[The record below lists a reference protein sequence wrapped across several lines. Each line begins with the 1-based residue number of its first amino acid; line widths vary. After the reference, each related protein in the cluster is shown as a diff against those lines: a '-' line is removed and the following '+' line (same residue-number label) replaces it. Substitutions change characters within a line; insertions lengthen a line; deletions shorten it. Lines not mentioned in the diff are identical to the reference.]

1 MNAMVLEQPGH
12 PLIYKKI
19 PVPVATGYQVLIK
32 VTACG
37 ICGTDLHVIDGE
49 LTQPKL
55 PLVPG
60 HEIIGKVV
68 ATGPAVTDLKINDTI
83 GVPWLGYTCGH
94 CKFCLGGKENLCDNA
109 KFTGYNIDGGF
120 AEYTLA
126 DSRFCIP
133 LSGQYVKPEAAPLL
147 CAGLI
152 GYRSYNMIDK
162 SAKKI
167 GMYGFGAAAH
177 IITQIAKSQGK
188 DIFAFTREGDK
199 EAQVFALRMGAGWS
213 GGSNETP
220 PKKLDAAIIFA
231 PAGDLIP
238 KALKDVDKAGQV
250 ICGGIHMSDIPGFP
264 YQIFWEERSIRSVAN
279 MTRHDGMDFFEILK
293 TIPVH
298 TQTQKFE
305 LQLANEAISKLRHD
319 KIQGAAL
326 LLME

>member
-68 ATGPAVTDLKINDTI
+68 ATGPAVTDLKISDTI

-279 MTRHDGMDFFEILK
+279 MTRQDGKDFFEILK